1 MADNL
6 SDNQQ
11 SHFQCRI
18 EGLDC
23 PDCLSS
29 VEKAVNQLAGVSGVQ
44 VNFPTR
50 SLTARIDSPWLGKE
64 IEARLHALGY
74 EARTFTT
81 QITSSLRVEGMCCS
95 EEKRLVEKALS
106 SLPGLGNL
114 EINLVNKQL
123 TIQHDPELLP
133 ISHLIQALAE
143 VGLSASQI
151 GSSEPK
157 QSFIQTHIK
166 SLSTL
171 LAALLTV
178 SGLLFSFL
186 APDSSLDKL
195 CFGLAICSG
204 GWFIFRK
211 GVLAAR
217 YGSLDMN
224 VLMSV
229 AIIGALFI
237 DAWDEAATV
246 VVLFALAQA
255 LEGRAMDRTRRA
267 VESLMELTPTKA
279 CVIRQDKEISL
290 VVDEVNIGDIFRL
303 RPGDKIPLDGVV
315 ISGNSAVNQAPIT
328 GESIPVEKSPGDTVF
343 AGTINSQ
350 GSLDVRAT
358 HLANDTTLAHIT
370 HLIDEAQATRAPTQT
385 LVDRFAAI
393 YTPAVLGIALLI
405 ATLPPLMFN
414 EAFSD
419 WFYRALVLLVIACPC
434 ALVISTPV
442 AIVTGLARGARAGVL
457 FKGGIHLENTGH
469 LKAIAFDKTGTL
481 TRGEPK
487 VIDCLPLGDTSQQQ
501 LLQIAASLESRSEHP
516 LAQAI
521 LNYARLYD
529 MELTEVDA
537 FNSLGGLGVAG
548 IIDGNKCQLGNPRLF
563 DQQLNLSPEI
573 IKSLLKWEDEGKT
586 VVLVSRDSSLIGAL
600 TIGDTLRP
608 EAKETLQSLHH
619 LGIYPVTLLTG
630 DNRGTAQ
637 AIAKSLGI
645 ESIRAELLPADKVA
659 AVQTLVGQHQHVG
672 MVGDGINDAPA
683 LTVATTGIAM
693 GAAGS
698 DVALESADL
707 ILMGDDLS
715 RLPFAI
721 RLSRSTLQI
730 IKQNI
735 LLAVGL
741 KALFLALA
749 IPGLATLWMAVFADM
764 GASLLVIFN
773 SLRLIRLRDDP

>member
-1 MADNL
+1 MTDNP
-6 SDNQQ
+6 SDHQQ
-11 SHFQCRI
+11 THYQCDI
-18 EGLDC
+18 KGLDC
-23 PDCLSS
+23 PDCASS
-29 VEKAVNQLAGVSGVQ
+29 VEKAVSQIAGVSQVQ
-44 VNFPTR
+44 VNFPKR
-50 SLTARIDSPWLGKE
+50 LLRARISSPWLGKE
-64 IEARLHALGY
+64 IEDKLRTLGY
-74 EARTFTT
+74 EPCSSTP
-81 QITSSLRVEGMCCS
+81 QITTHLRVEALCCS
-95 EEKRLVEKALS
+95 EEKRLAEKALC
-106 SLPGLGNL
+106 SLAGLNNL
-114 EINLVNKQL
+114 EINLVNRQL
-123 TIQHDPELLP
+123 TVQHDPEVLP
-133 ISHLIQALAE
+133 VSQLIQSLA
-143 VGLSASQI
+143 VAGLNASQI
-151 GSSEPK
+151 GATEPE
-157 QSFIQTHIK
+157 QRFIRTHIK
-166 SLSTL
+166 GLSTL
-171 LAALLTV
+171 LAALFTV
-178 SGLLFSFL
+178 TGLLFHFL
-186 APDSSLDKL
+186 APDTSLDKL
-195 CFGLAICSG
+195 CYGLAIISG

-246 VVLFALAQA
+246 VVLFALAQV

-279 CVIRQDKEISL
+279 SVIRDDREVSL
-290 VVDEVNIGDIFRL
+290 AVDQVDIGDLFRL

-315 ISGNSAVNQAPIT
+315 ISGSSSVNQAPIT

-350 GSLDVRAT
+350 GSLDVRVT

-370 HLIDEAQATRAPTQT
+370 HLIEEAQATRAPTQT

-393 YTPAVLGIALLI
+393 YTPAVLVIALLI
-405 ATLPPLMFN
+405 STLPPLLFN
-414 EAFSD
+414 AAFSD

-442 AIVTGLARGARAGVL
+442 AIVTGLARAARAGVL

-469 LKAIAFDKTGTL
+469 LKTIAFDKTGTL

-487 VIDCLPLGDTSQQQ
+487 VIDCMPLADARHQQ

-521 LNYARLYD
+521 LDYARQHAV
-529 MELTEVDA
+529 EPVEVEN

-548 IIDGNKCQLGNPRLF
+548 DIGGMTCRLGNPRLF

-573 IKSLLKWEDEGKT
+573 IKSLLEWEHEGKT
-586 VVLVSRDSSLIGAL
+586 VVLVSQGDALIGML
-600 TIGDTLRP
+600 TIADTLRP
-608 EAKETLQSLHH
+608 EAREALQHLHK
-619 LGIYPVTLLTG
+619 LGIKPITLLTG
-630 DNRGTAQ
+630 DNPGTART
-637 AIAKSLGI
+637 IAESVGI
-645 ESIRAELLPADKVA
+645 ESIKAELLPADKVT
-659 AVQTLVGQHQHVG
+659 AVQALVDQYQYAG

-698 DVALESADL
+698 DAALETADL
-707 ILMGDDLS
+707 VLMGDDLS

-741 KALFLALA
+741 KAVFLALA

-773 SLRLIRLRDDP
+773 SLRLIRLRDTR